1 MWRIPLASLLLALAL
16 ACGTEEGASRQAGGT
31 APATSPGPASTPSP
45 SASPGPSPSPGRPVM
60 ETVVEGARFPV
71 ALAPSPDGR
80 LFYAELE
87 TGQVRVVRDGRLL
100 PEPFASFRV
109 AHPPGYSEHGL
120 LGLALHPD
128 FPREP
133 YVYVFYTVPDAQG
146 RPQQQ
151 RIVRLRAEGDR
162 GVEPLTIVDG
172 LPTGPTCC
180 HNGGRL
186 AFGPDGM
193 LYVSLGDAQAAALAQ
208 DPQRPN
214 GKVLRLR
221 PDGTVPPDNPFPGS
235 PAYALGF
242 RNIFGLAFHPG
253 TGELFLTDNG
263 PSGRDELNVVRR
275 GANYGWPTVMGR
287 AGDSRFVDPIW
298 ESGSRSTAPTGV
310 AVYWHNALLFRG
322 DLFFCTY
329 LGERLLRVPAEQLQ
343 QVRQG
348 QRQVVEPQDTGYPCQ
363 LDVKQAPD
371 GSLYFSD
378 TENIY
383 RLRSG
388 G

>member
-1 MWRIPLASLLLALAL
+1 MRWPVALLLSLAVAV
-16 ACGTEEGASRQAGGT
+16 ACGGEAARPDGGASPPPSPAGGLS
-31 APATSPGPASTPSP
+31 SPVVTPTP
-45 SASPGPSPSPGRPVM
+45 RPVAGPPVL

-100 PEPFASFRV
+100 PEPFATFRV
-109 AHPPGYSEHGL
+109 ARPPGYSEHGL
-120 LGLALHPD
+120 LGIALHPD
-128 FPREP
+128 FPRQP

-151 RIVRLRAEGDR
+151 RVVRLRAEGDR

-172 LPTGPTCC
+172 LPAGPTCC

-208 DPQRPN
+208 DPQLPN
-214 GKVLRLR
+214 GKVLRLA
-221 PDGTVPPDNPFPGS
+221 PDGSLPPDHPFPGS

-263 PSGRDELNVVRR
+263 PSGRDELNIVRR
-275 GANYGWPTVMGR
+275 GANYGWPIVMGR
-287 AGDSRFVDPIW
+287 AGDGRFVDPIW
-298 ESGSRSTAPTGV
+298 ESGSRSTAPTGL
-310 AVYWHNALLFRG
+310 AVYWADALPFRG

-329 LGERLLRVPAEQLQ
+329 LGRRLLRVPARQLEE
-343 QVRQG
+343 VRAG
-348 QRQVVEPQDTGYPCQ
+348 ARETVEPQDAGYPCQ

-383 RLRSG
+383 RLRPG
-388 G
+388 P

>member
-1 MWRIPLASLLLALAL
+1 MRSATAVLVALLALAV
-16 ACGTEEGASRQAGGT
+16 ACGEGTPRPHGAT
-31 APATSPGPASTPSP
+31 APSSGPADATGTPMTAP
-45 SASPGPSPSPGRPVM
+45 TPLPAAGPPVL
-60 ETVVEGARFPV
+60 ETVVANARFPV

-100 PEPFASFRV
+100 PEPFATFQV

-120 LGLALHPD
+120 LGIALHPD
-128 FPREP
+128 FPQQP

-151 RIVRLRAEGDR
+151 RVVRLRAEGDR
-162 GVEPLTIVDG
+162 GVEPVTVVDG
-172 LPTGPTCC
+172 LPAGPTCC

-221 PDGTVPPDNPFPGS
+221 PDGSLPPDNPFPGS

-242 RNIFGLAFHPG
+242 RNPFGLAFHPG
-253 TGELFLTDNG
+253 SGELLVTDNG

-287 AGDSRFVDPIW
+287 AGDGRFVDPIW
-298 ESGSRSTAPTGV
+298 ESGGRSTAPTGL
-310 AVYWHNALLFRG
+310 AIYWGDALPFRG

-329 LGERLLRVPAEQLQ
+329 LGRRLLRVPAEQMEA
-343 QVRQG
+343 VRQG
-348 QRQVVEPQDTGYPCQ
+348 ARQTVEPQDTGYPCQ

-378 TENIY
+378 AENIY
-383 RLRSG
+383 RLRPAP
-388 G
+388 